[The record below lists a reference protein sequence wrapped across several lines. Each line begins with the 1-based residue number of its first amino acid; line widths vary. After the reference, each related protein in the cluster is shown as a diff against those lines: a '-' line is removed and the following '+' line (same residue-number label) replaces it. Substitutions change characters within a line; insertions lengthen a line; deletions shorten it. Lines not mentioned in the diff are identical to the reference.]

1 MAECVSLCAMSLVSD
16 VLKEVFSA
24 AENTASVVKRSR
36 STIGPSDDEQT
47 VESQEDSLILQQDML
62 FECVIALSNSMASIL
77 QKKQT
82 SDAVVLLSLECSL
95 KLTRVFSAI
104 TKIYM
109 FSKNQL
115 AIRPPEH
122 FSQLVKTVGDTFIE
136 AFYTY
141 IHYQQNKGGN
151 LKASVCLFVCFF
163 SLLLPPP
170 PPPPPPPVHFSLP
183 STQPIYT
190 SDVWLLFF
198 NFVVQ
203 KNRKIGK
210 LVPEIIFEIE
220 EYEKL
225 VLILGKLAKVDYMH
239 CIRKSICR
247 DFRFNF
253 EKLAVSPLAPVSANW
268 YQCP

>member
-1 MAECVSLCAMSLVSD
+1 MFCAAAECVSVCVLSLASE
-16 VLKEVFSA
+16 VLGEVFSA
-24 AENTASVVKRSR
+24 AENTAAVVKRSR
-36 STIGPSDDEQT
+36 STAGPSHDEQAM
-47 VESQEDSLILQQDML
+47 ESQEDSVMLQQDML
-62 FECVIALSNSMASIL
+62 FECVVALSDSIASIL

-82 SDAVVLLSLECSL
+82 SDALVLLSLESSL
-95 KLTRVFSAI
+95 KLTRVYSAI

-109 FSKNQL
+109 VSKNQL
-115 AIRPPEH
+115 AIRPPDH

-136 AFYTY
+136 AFYSY

-151 LKASVCLFVCFF
+151 LKASVIIFF
-163 SLLLPPP
+163 FLAA
-170 PPPPPPPVHFSLP
+170 VNDFRIFSCKR
-183 STQPIYT
+183 
-190 SDVWLLFF
+190 WGFF
-198 NFVVQ
+198 FFLVYINIAQ

-253 EKLAVSPLAPVSANW
+253 EKLAVIHLSR
-268 YQCP
+268 QCFIKRRRVC